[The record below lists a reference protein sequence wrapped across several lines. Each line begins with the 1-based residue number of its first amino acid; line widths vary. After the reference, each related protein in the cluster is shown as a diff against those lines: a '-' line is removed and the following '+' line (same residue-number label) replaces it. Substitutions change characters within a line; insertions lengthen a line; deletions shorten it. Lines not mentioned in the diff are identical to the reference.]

1 MQIMKNMK
9 INALIVEDDKES
21 RDILCLYL
29 KQHGGFSE
37 IIEADSAEDALFKLM
52 ETSPDIVFLD
62 IFLPGKSGI
71 DFLGLLSRQAIRTHF
86 VIVSSSRNFAV
97 DAIKFDVFDYLL
109 KPINKV
115 ELFNIIDRFR
125 LKIIT
130 HPERKLK
137 QVLKGLDDGVK
148 IKFNSRNSYVVV
160 EPRDIVYCQA
170 DGSYTDIYLANGK
183 KELANT
189 YLAKVEEVLVRFN
202 FVRISRSTLINVK
215 WLRSVNRSNDTC
227 LLLVDGKEFLVQ
239 GAKTHLKT
247 LCNMNF

>member
-1 MQIMKNMK
+1 MK

-21 RDILCLYL
+21 RDILHLYL

-37 IIEADSAEDALFKLM
+37 IIEAHSAEDALFKLM

-62 IFLPGKSGI
+62 IQLPGKSGI
-71 DFLGLLSRQAIRTHF
+71 DFLGLLSKHPINTHF

-97 DAIKFDVFDYLL
+97 DAIKLDVFDYLL

-115 ELFNIIDRFR
+115 ELYNIIDRFR
-125 LKIIT
+125 LNIIT
-130 HPERKLK
+130 NPQGKLK

-148 IKFNSRNSYVVV
+148 IKFNSRNSYVIV
-160 EPRDIVYCQA
+160 EPKDIVYCQA
-170 DGSYTDIYLANGK
+170 DGSYTDIYLSNGK

-189 YLAKVEEVLVRFN
+189 YLAKVEEVLMKFN

-227 LLLVDGKEFLVQ
+227 VLMVDGSEFVVQ
-239 GAKTHLKT
+239 GARAHLKA
-247 LCNMNF
+247 LCNMDF

>member
-1 MQIMKNMK
+1 MKV
-9 INALIVEDDKES
+9 NALIVEDDKES
-21 RDILCLYL
+21 RDLLGLYL

-37 IIEADSAEDALFKLM
+37 IIEAHSAEDALYKLM

-62 IFLPGKSGI
+62 IQLPGKSGI
-71 DFLGLLSRQAIRTHF
+71 DFLGLLSKQPIKTHF

-97 DAIKFDVFDYLL
+97 DAIKFDVFDYIL

-130 HPERKLK
+130 NPEKKLK

-148 IKFNSRNSYVVV
+148 IKFNSRSSYVIV
-160 EPRDIVYCQA
+160 EPKDIVYCQA
-170 DGSYTDIYLANGK
+170 DGSYTDIYLSNGK
-183 KELANT
+183 TELAST
-189 YLAKVEEVLVRFN
+189 YLAKVEEVLMKFN

-227 LLLVDGKEFLVQ
+227 LLLVDGKEFVVQ
-239 GAKTHLKT
+239 GAKAHLRA
-247 LCNMNF
+247 LCNMDF